1 MTASRP
7 PGEHEAQTDAAA
19 SAAKA
24 AGAVSPPGLE
34 LASQIGNRAF
44 GRLMAG
50 GARPRRLARWEW
62 GDVLEAAAEANP
74 FYQAGKAI
82 GEHFK
87 EQPQPQGLV
96 QTPSDTPAQTPT
108 TTQPSTPTDTGPT
121 PTQPK
126 PTVEIPTSDWV
137 EGSWVDPSFKGQQD
151 ATDTKATKQELFD
164 AITKV
169 APHMPRA
176 LRICMVGQAWVE
188 QGGKGITN
196 FNYFGREGGG
206 TPAFTLAWT
215 STYVPLSVY
224 LNDPDKD
231 KVIDETR
238 NLKKYNDWDFHHHNP
253 NFGVNAVDHKAA
265 GTIAVQLERD
275 PPPKQ
280 LTVVMQKPRPAFQ
293 SLLDASV
300 SFVHLIET
308 RVRKLAASPKPEHRA
323 LAQQVYDGDPK
334 AYANM
339 VNHKFVIPGAKGKD
353 NGFGAYNDNAS
364 YSASVIKEIAAA
376 NADLPQ

>member
-1 MTASRP
+1 MSASRA
-7 PGEHEAQTDAAA
+7 PGEHEAQADTAAP
-19 SAAKA
+19 AARA
-24 AGAVSPPGLE
+24 AGVGSPPGLE

-44 GRLMAG
+44 GRLVAG

-62 GDVLEAAAEANP
+62 SDVLEAAAEVNP

-82 GEHFK
+82 GEHFADK
-87 EQPQPQGLV
+87 PQGQV
-96 QTPSDTPAQTPT
+96 QPPSATPSQTPT
-108 TTQPSTPTDTGPT
+108 TTQPSTPLDTGTAPS
-121 PTQPK
+121 QPK
-126 PTVEIPTSDWV
+126 PTVEIPIGDWV
-137 EGSWVDPSFKGQQD
+137 EGSWVDPSFKGHQD

-169 APHMPRA
+169 APHMPRP

-196 FNYFGREGGG
+196 FNYFGQEGGG

-231 KVIDETR
+231 KVIDEKR

-253 NFGVNAVDHKAA
+253 NFGVNAVDHKPA

-300 SFVHLIET
+300 SFVHLIQT
-308 RVRKLAASPKPEHRA
+308 RVRKLAASPKPEHQA

-339 VNHKFVIPGAKGKD
+339 VNHKFVIPDAKGKD
-353 NGFGAYNDNAS
+353 KGFGAYNDNTS

-376 NADLPQ
+376 NADLPE